1 MQNEVS
7 QLWVFFE
14 NTSPFLSVNF
24 SFLLALYQFTFVISC
39 QYFVVNSLPSPS
51 CLRNLASNFVSF
63 PIFGVNVW
71 NSGPSL
77 GYESTDHL
85 LTSPP
90 PFFGAARPRWFL
102 ITRICVLNPMLHSI
116 VYTPMLSTS
125 ERVAEWSRRLTRNPK
140 VRTAV
145 GSNPTLDSLVAVR
158 NTSPGRPEPCEGNL
172 VAVAGS
178 CGGLMVKHPWPLLEI
193 SLSDFRGLATL
204 NINTYLP
211 T

>member
-1 MQNEVS
+1 MFKV
-7 QLWVFFE
+7 LLD
-14 NTSPFLSVNF
+14 LSLVIRLPN
-24 SFLLALYQFTFVISC
+24 LFVCKIRD
-39 QYFVVNSLPSPS
+39 NS
-51 CLRNLASNFVSF
+51 R
-63 PIFGVNVW
+63 
-71 NSGPSL
+71 
-77 GYESTDHL
+77 YD
-85 LTSPP
+85 
-90 PFFGAARPRWFL
+90 
-102 ITRICVLNPMLHSI
+102 
-116 VYTPMLSTS
+116 
-125 ERVAEWSRRLTRNPK
+125 ERVAEWLRRLTRNPK

-211 T
+211 TYLKI

>member
-1 MQNEVS
+1 M
-7 QLWVFFE
+7 
-14 NTSPFLSVNF
+14 
-24 SFLLALYQFTFVISC
+24 
-39 QYFVVNSLPSPS
+39 
-51 CLRNLASNFVSF
+51 R
-63 PIFGVNVW
+63 
-71 NSGPSL
+71 
-77 GYESTDHL
+77 
-85 LTSPP
+85 
-90 PFFGAARPRWFL
+90 
-102 ITRICVLNPMLHSI
+102 LH
-116 VYTPMLSTS
+116 S
-125 ERVAEWSRRLTRNPK
+125 ERVAEWLRRLTRNPK

-211 T
+211 SNFHVCEVRLSYAAYGSNRCKN

>member
-1 MQNEVS
+1 M
-7 QLWVFFE
+7 
-14 NTSPFLSVNF
+14 
-24 SFLLALYQFTFVISC
+24 
-39 QYFVVNSLPSPS
+39 
-51 CLRNLASNFVSF
+51 
-63 PIFGVNVW
+63 GVKTI
-71 NSGPSL
+71 
-77 GYESTDHL
+77 EH
-85 LTSPP
+85 
-90 PFFGAARPRWFL
+90 
-102 ITRICVLNPMLHSI
+102 NPHRDG
-116 VYTPMLSTS
+116 
-125 ERVAEWSRRLTRNPK
+125 RVAEWLRRLTRNPK

-211 T
+211 TYHRRHIQRKRVQPEDNTIDREHQRNIVIKKIEENAVQRMFTFAKRLFDQGTNLCPAAIHNF